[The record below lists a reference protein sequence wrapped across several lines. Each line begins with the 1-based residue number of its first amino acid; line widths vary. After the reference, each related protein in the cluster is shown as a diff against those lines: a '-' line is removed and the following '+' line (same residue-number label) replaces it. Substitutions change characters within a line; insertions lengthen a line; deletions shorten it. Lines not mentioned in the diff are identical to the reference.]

1 MKHWLFLAWL
11 AVAASPPLQ
20 AREDDSVN
28 DDSVSAVKSD
38 YFATL
43 RSNSAKAKKD
53 LPAGVQAPSMSE
65 SELQV
70 FIDRCQK
77 IYDVSAGEPAE
88 FDALSQIL
96 ALTSDPYVKPTSE
109 KSLQAWRDC
118 ASKLFTDFID
128 DDRMATFVMNFP
140 SPAKA
145 KAEAAGYATKLIRS
159 NNVAVKAAAA
169 YLSLSQRADAAGDTP
184 LTPEL
189 ETKLLADLATFG
201 QQFGMVDSVQGG
213 TYAEWTKNTSYAL
226 VNLKVGGMAP
236 EIEAPDLDGVKFKL
250 SDYRGKVVLIDFW
263 GYW

>member
-1 MKHWLFLAWL
+1 MKRWLFMAWL

-20 AREDDSVN
+20 AQEDDSVK
-28 DDSVSAVKSD
+28 AVKSD

-43 RSNSAKAKKD
+43 RNNSAKANAKKD
-53 LPAGVQAPSMSE
+53 LPAGVQAPLMTE
-65 SELQV
+65 AELQV

-77 IYDVSAGEPAE
+77 IYDVSAGEPSE

-96 ALTSDPYVKPTSE
+96 TLTTDSYVQPTSE

-118 ASKLFTDFID
+118 ASTLFTDFID
-128 DDRMATFVMNFP
+128 DDRMAAFVMNFP

-145 KAEAAGYATKLIRS
+145 KVEAAEYATKLIGS
-159 NNVAVKAAAA
+159 KSVAVKAAAA
-169 YLSLSQRADAAGDTP
+169 YVPLSQRADAAGDTP

-201 QQFGMVDSVQGG
+201 QQFGTVDSVQGG
-213 TYAEWTKNTSYAL
+213 TYAEWTKSTRYAL